1 MPMTTLDDEI
11 GAIDTAIIHLESEL
25 RTRPP
30 AEERLKSML
39 VVIQTLHTMRAN
51 LQERQRLQRS

>member
-1 MPMTTLDDEI
+1 MPPMTSDDEI
-11 GAIDTAIIHLESEL
+11 GAIDAAITHLESEL

-30 AEERLKSML
+30 SEERCKSMR

-51 LQERQRLQRS
+51 LRERKQLKLA